1 MPLLGQNRPDGLT
14 ERRRQAAD
22 ALAAV
27 ADAAFDAADFRSA
40 TAAIRAMVDLEG
52 LALTPEAAEAADKA
66 VDAMSE
72 AQQAERRA
80 ELEARA
86 AEAPGVQ

>member
-1 MPLLGQNRPDGLT
+1 MPLFAPARPSGLS
-14 ERRRQAAD
+14 ERRKQAAD
-22 ALAAV
+22 ALAEV

-52 LALTPEAAEAADKA
+52 LALTPDSAEAADKA

-72 AQQAERRA
+72 AERTRRRA
-80 ELEARA
+80 ELEALA
-86 AEAPGVQ
+86 APPPDIQ